1 MCYILVPR
9 YTMCS
14 HVSHR
19 PAHWGQ
25 QPCIRIQRALDE
37 INNPKYHDVV
47 PVDPAL
53 VSNHNIPKS
62 SPLPNTVTPASLD
75 RLPSDLSEAA
85 PTLPAPAAGVPAT
98 STAVNQVPAEFSA
111 KTDPETEPE
120 PGFQE
125 ITVHCTASP
134 PLMILPFRIPN
145 GCVRQP
151 RKVEKP
157 VHGWCPDCDW
167 EHARRMGWLGR
178 GGKVRA
184 WDPAGSGW
192 GGS

>member
-1 MCYILVPR
+1 
-9 YTMCS
+9 MCS

-53 VSNHNIPKS
+53 ISHQNIPKS
-62 SPLPNTVTPASLD
+62 SSLPNTVTLASLD
-75 RLPSDLSEAA
+75 RLPSDSSEAA
-85 PTLPAPAAGVPAT
+85 PTLPTPAAGVPAT
-98 STAVNQVPAEFSA
+98 FTET
-111 KTDPETEPE
+111 TDPKTEPG
-120 PGFQE
+120 PAFHE
-125 ITVHCTASP
+125 IAVHCTASP
-134 PLMILPFRIPN
+134 QLMILPFRIPKD
-145 GCVRQP
+145 CVRQP

-184 WDPAGSGW
+184 WGPAGSGW